1 MKRMIAAIL
10 LLSSVVFADAV
21 RPVFNPITTVDWSF
35 FADTFEWK
43 VKLCSCQVGD
53 SGFQKAGFELSFYEP
68 IALIDVSATPWNF
81 PSMGVGLSKSLG
93 RKQGTT
99 REGEEES
106 KSSAFR
112 YTHFV
117 IYPIFS
123 VINLITDYVCFEKL
137 SALSFGFMA
146 EVNPAHNNDSIAAF
160 LNPHK
165 LLFALA
171 SPACIIDCASSTA
184 ASSMNSLYFC
194 AGCWEPLS
202 TNTGWTNG
210 SEPVTEA
217 GTLATRLLDNMHTT
231 YALTK
236 SSNASFVSTTSNA
249 ALKNSMCGETYFPL
263 VLKTQYQLQLAYP
276 VVWDA
281 VRIGKMGVGWA
292 DFKLGK
298 DKAEDMAFWVWR
310 KRDQCA
316 GAYDCKSTFSGVR

>member
-1 MKRMIAAIL
+1 MKKLITIVL
-10 LLSSVVFADAV
+10 LLSSIAFASGI
-21 RPVFNPITTVDWSF
+21 RPVFNPITTIDWAF

-43 VKLCSCQVGD
+43 TKLCSCQLGD
-53 SGFQKAGFELSFYEP
+53 GGLQKAGFELSFYEP
-68 IALIDVSATPWNF
+68 IALVDITATPWNF
-81 PSMGVGLSKSLG
+81 PSIGLKLDNSLG

-99 REGEEES
+99 RDSES
-106 KSSAFR
+106 GAKAFR
-112 YTHFV
+112 YTHFI

-160 LNPHK
+160 LSPHK
-165 LLFALA
+165 LLFSLA
-171 SPACIIDCASSTA
+171 TPACILDCASSTA
-184 ASSMNSLYFC
+184 SSSMNSLYFC

-217 GTLATRLLDNMHTT
+217 GTLAVRLLDNMHAT

-236 SSNASFVSTTSNA
+236 TSNASFVSTTSNA
-249 ALKNSMCGETYFPL
+249 IPKNSMCGETYFPI

-281 VRIGKMGVGWA
+281 KRIGAMGIGWA
-292 DFKLGK
+292 DYKLGK
-298 DKAEDMAFWVWR
+298 DKAEDMAYWVWR